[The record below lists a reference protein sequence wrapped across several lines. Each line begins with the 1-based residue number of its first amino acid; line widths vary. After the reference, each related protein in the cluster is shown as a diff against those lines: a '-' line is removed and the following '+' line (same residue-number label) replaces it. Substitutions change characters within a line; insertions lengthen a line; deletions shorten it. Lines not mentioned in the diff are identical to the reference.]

1 MTESNF
7 FTVWVDRGAFASLEA
22 QIVFEETLGTIETWN
37 ADLELGEVSFVAGG
51 TTRVMKAQV
60 LGSAAPGPQS
70 WLWAWAN
77 SSISQAATTVARKL
91 HEYGDEHG
99 VAEFASSELP
109 LGNYDD
115 GDLLWKRLA
124 IAAGAMY
131 PEWRTYFPAPIG
143 GGSIAPLL
151 VQHPD
156 IELPAPD
163 FARVVRV
170 LTQGLQYV
178 GIASHGRAAE
188 AYAQARG
195 IPYAWDGTVL
205 TLTLPD
211 GSVVVTCDDTATR
224 ITNIQGSAGPAA

>member
-1 MTESNF
+1 MAESDI
-7 FTVWVDRGAFASLEA
+7 FTAWVDRGAFASLEA
-22 QIVFEETLGTIETWN
+22 QIVFEETLGTIESWN
-37 ADLELGEVSFVAGG
+37 ADLELGEVSFVAEGV
-51 TTRVMKAQV
+51 TRVMKAQV

-77 SSISQAATTVARKL
+77 SSISQAATTVAGDVRG
-91 HEYGDEHG
+91 YGEEHG
-99 VAEFASSELP
+99 VSEFTAAELP
-109 LGNYDD
+109 LGDYDD

-151 VQHPD
+151 VRHPD
-156 IELPAPD
+156 IELPAPE
-163 FARVVRV
+163 FPRVVRV

-195 IPYAWDGTVL
+195 IPCAWEGTVL
-205 TLTLPD
+205 TLTLPE
-211 GSVVVTCDDTATR
+211 GKVVITCDETATR